1 VCAGVPVL
9 HVRGNVLLLAPHA
22 QAVPPHAP
30 PQAGTGEITSCTV
43 LYCLGQC
50 CGSGYWP
57 LGSESVNSE
66 SRIRIHI
73 LPYYLKKMK
82 KKVSNFTFFYD

>member
-9 HVRGNVLLLAPHA
+9 HVCGHVLLLAPHA

-43 LYCLGQC
+43 LY
-50 CGSGYWP
+50 P
-57 LGSESVNSE
+57 LVSVVDPDIGLLDPS
-66 SRIRIHI
+66 
-73 LPYYLKKMK
+73 P
-82 KKVSNFTFFYD
+82 